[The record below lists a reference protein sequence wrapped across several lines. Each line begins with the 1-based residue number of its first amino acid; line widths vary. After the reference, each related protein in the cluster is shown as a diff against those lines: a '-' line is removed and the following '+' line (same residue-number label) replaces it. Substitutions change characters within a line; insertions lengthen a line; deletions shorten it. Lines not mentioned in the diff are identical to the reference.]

1 MVGLAGRG
9 ASMRFALCY
18 RCGEVHL
25 GVALIAE
32 GNVTSGIT
40 AYQRV
45 VENRPSHAV
54 RGSRYPPILSQ
65 MNKNLKNS
73 YFSRLL
79 IKQTSI

>member
-1 MVGLAGRG
+1 MIGLAGCG

-18 RCGEVHL
+18 RCGEVCL
-25 GVALIAE
+25 DVALIAE

-65 MNKNLKNS
+65 TKEKLKNS
-73 YFSRLL
+73 ILH
-79 IKQTSI
+79 KQTSI